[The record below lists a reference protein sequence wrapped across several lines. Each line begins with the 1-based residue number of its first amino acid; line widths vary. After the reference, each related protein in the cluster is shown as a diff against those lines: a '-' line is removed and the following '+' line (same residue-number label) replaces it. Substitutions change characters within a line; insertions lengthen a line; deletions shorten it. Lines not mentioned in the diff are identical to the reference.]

1 MMQNDTR
8 QPQEPTEYGYV
19 TRIVLQILRD
29 AEKPLSCRQIEQRAA
44 LYTMEVKT
52 AKGIVAVG
60 GHTITD
66 SRDVIRSLKRM
77 GYDIHTEYRYNR
89 FGKRYGVHSLNVQ
102 PKTSQQLSIFDI
114 EGV

>member
-1 MMQNDTR
+1 MKQFDNG

-19 TRIVLQILRD
+19 TRILLQILRD
-29 AEKPLSCRQIEQRAA
+29 AEKPLSCSQIEQRAA

-52 AKGIVAVG
+52 AKGKETVG

-66 SRDVIRSLKRM
+66 ARDIIRNLKKM
-77 GYDIHTEYRYNR
+77 GFDIYTEYRYNR

-102 PKTSQQLSIFDI
+102 PKPSQQLSIFDI

>member
-52 AKGIVAVG
+52 AKGIVTVG

-89 FGKRYGVHSLNVQ
+89 FGKRYVVHSLNVQ
-102 PKTSQQLSIFDI
+102 PKASQQLSIFDI